1 MYLTDKQRTL
11 IMLPL
16 LLGGF
21 IALLDETILNV
32 SFPQLMAEL
41 QVTTSTIQWLA
52 TSYML
57 VIAILVPV
65 VAFLLKTF
73 STKTLY
79 LAAMILY
86 TIGTIACG
94 FSQSFPVLL
103 VSRVVQGA
111 GAGVL
116 IPIMMNTILEIYPPE
131 RRGAAIGMGMV
142 IIVVAPGLGPTLS
155 GLILQYLNWHWLFFL
170 ILPFAL
176 LAIILGMIT
185 LKNVTT
191 LTRPKIDFLSVVLSS
206 IGFGG
211 LILSVISIESK
222 GFLNTTVLVSLLC
235 GFTGLVLFSKRQ
247 LALKQPMLELR
258 VLGYPQFTLGA
269 VMIFI
274 TFMLPFAVNIILPTF
289 MQSVLGIIPMVAGL
303 AMLPGSLI
311 NGFVAPLS
319 GHLHDKV
326 GARPLAVFG
335 FIALT
340 ISMFFLS
347 SISSATILIVM
358 IVLQSCM
365 LIGVGFIYTPIQA
378 HSLSQLPKEYYPHG
392 VAVISTLQQVSA
404 AFGSSLFIGLMGT
417 VQEKQL
423 ATIQNPDIYQQQAAI
438 ISGVDIAFTAALIM
452 VVIGLFLSFFL
463 KSRESIMLPMNET
476 HGDS

>member
-1 MYLTDKQRTL
+1 MNMEKELNLTDKQRTL

-32 SFPQLMAEL
+32 AFPQLMVAL
-41 QVTTSTIQWLA
+41 HVSTSTIQWLA
-52 TSYML
+52 TAYML
-57 VIAILVPV
+57 VIGILVPV

-73 STKTLY
+73 STRTLY
-79 LAAMILY
+79 LTAMILY

-103 VSRVVQGA
+103 ISRMVQAA

-116 IPIMMNTILEIYPPE
+116 IPIMINTILEIYPPA
-131 RRGAAIGMGMV
+131 RRGAAIGMGMMIV
-142 IIVVAPGLGPTLS
+142 VVAPGIGPTLS
-155 GLILQYLNWHWLFFL
+155 GLILQYLNWPWLFFL
-170 ILPFAL
+170 VLPFAF

-211 LILSVISIESK
+211 LIFGIISIQSK
-222 GFLNTTVLVSLLC
+222 GFLNTAVLVSLLC
-235 GFTGLVLFSKRQ
+235 GFISLALFSKRQ
-247 LALKQPMLELR
+247 LVLKQPLLELR

-269 VMIFI
+269 MMIFI

-319 GHLHDKV
+319 GRLYDKFGV
-326 GARPLAVFG
+326 RPPAVFG

-347 SISSATILIVM
+347 RISSATILLLLIA
-358 IVLQSCM
+358 LQSCM
-365 LIGVGFIYTPIQA
+365 LIGVGLIYTPIQA
-378 HSLSQLPKEYYPHG
+378 HSLSQLPREYNPHG

-423 ATIQNPDIYQQQAAI
+423 ATIKNPDFYQQQAAI
-438 ISGVDIAFTAALIM
+438 TSGVNIAFTAALIM
-452 VVIGLFLSFFL
+452 VIIGLLLSLFL
-463 KSRESIMLPMNET
+463 KRREKEPTTL
-476 HGDS
+476 